1 MRGERESVPGV
12 SREPYSPAGD
22 PEMQQLL
29 AVIGEQTN
37 RMEEVGQS
45 LAEARGRGEAAG
57 GHVSVEVL
65 ASGSLAALRID
76 PRALRLGSE
85 ALAEAIL
92 AASDEAVRDAAEQAG
107 TLLNSLLE
115 DPFRG

>member
-1 MRGERESVPGV
+1 MRGERESGPGV
-12 SREPYSPAGD
+12 SGGPYSPTGD
-22 PEMQQLL
+22 PETDRLL
-29 AVIGEQTN
+29 TVIEEQTT

-65 ASGSLAALRID
+65 ASGALAALRID

-92 AASDEAVRDAAEQAG
+92 AASDEATRDAAEQTG

-115 DPFRG
+115 DPFRS

>member
-1 MRGERESVPGV
+1 MRGERESVPGM
-12 SREPYSPAGD
+12 SGGPYSPTGD
-22 PEMQQLL
+22 PETDRLL
-29 AVIGEQTN
+29 AMIEGQTT

-57 GHVSVEVL
+57 GQVSVEVL
-65 ASGSLAALRID
+65 ASGALAALHID

-92 AASDEAVRDAAEQAG
+92 AASGEAVGDATEQAG
-107 TLLNSLLE
+107 ALLNSLLE
-115 DPFRG
+115 DPFGD